1 MIKLAQII
9 ILNVPQ
15 REGEG
20 KYLKKLIEV
29 STKPYGIPV
38 SISMDRGLGLWDNF
52 SQALTQE
59 VAEGTHRMII
69 HDDITF
75 DRNILEKILYVLE
88 RAPEHNPVSVYNPN
102 NGDYTDAYAKGA
114 HVIATK
120 TNFWLQACIYPND
133 LAKDF
138 VETSNRMTDDQT
150 RYDDSRLKAYL
161 QHKGIDLYAI
171 CPCLVQHMGAYRSTF
186 GNPGSVGGLQRNS
199 ATYDNQFDVTKVDWE
214 EEFKNPYLAKST
226 KDWVKEIVN
235 KEFDE
240 AYGEDKR

>member
-1 MIKLAQII
+1 MIKLSQII

-20 KYLKKLIEV
+20 KYLKKLIEI
-29 STKPYGIPV
+29 SATPFGIPV

-59 VAEGTHRMII
+59 VADGTHRMII

-75 DRNILEKILYVLE
+75 DRNILEKILYILE
-88 RAPEHNPVSVYNPN
+88 RAPEHNPISVYNPN
-102 NGDYTDAYAKGA
+102 NGDYTNAYDSGA
-114 HVIATK
+114 HVISTK
-120 TNFWLQACIYPND
+120 TNFWLQACIYTND
-133 LAKDF
+133 FAKEF
-138 VETSNRMTDDQT
+138 VETSNKMSDDQT

-161 QHKGIDLYAI
+161 QYKNINLYAI

-186 GNPGSVGGLQRNS
+186 GNPGAVGGLQRYS

-214 EEFKNPYLAKST
+214 KEFKNPYLAKST

-240 AYGEDKR
+240 MYGKDKR